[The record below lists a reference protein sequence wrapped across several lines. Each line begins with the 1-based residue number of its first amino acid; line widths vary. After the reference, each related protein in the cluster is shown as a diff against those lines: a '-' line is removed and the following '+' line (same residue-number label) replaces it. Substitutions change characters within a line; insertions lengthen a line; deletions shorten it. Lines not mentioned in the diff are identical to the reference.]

1 MTPAA
6 ASNPLDR
13 SDLRELLMHLA
24 QRCSSLP
31 AAVFAAGPGFESP
44 CLIESQFSWLAQ
56 LVGGPAGVA
65 QLALTHFGAEI
76 ESADGCV
83 LELPFMLIVLPI
95 LQRRRRVGT
104 VIGLV
109 ARGGLSSHPLMD
121 SLDLP
126 VPDHGRHARDQLMDI
141 PLPDQTSLPTLIQ
154 AVEWWLHDLGELRDA
169 STHIESFG
177 RQLTDAYEELALLQK
192 VSRNMNVLRQPRQ
205 FLDSVCQDLLEV
217 MPFRWT
223 ALKLSPTRP
232 GCSEFADLLFT
243 AGNFDCD
250 RDRLLRVV
258 DHIIATRTDN
268 TPLVREEGLVCD
280 CPELEALERSAVVQP
295 LADSDSAYGAI
306 IVGGKIGES
315 AQVNSFDLKIL
326 GATAEHVRIFLDNVG
341 LYDNLQ
347 KMFLGTLEAITASID
362 AKDRYTCGHSRRVA
376 YLSRELARRSGLDE
390 ATIVRVHIAGLVHDV
405 GKIGVPE
412 SVLSKPGRLTDDE
425 FEMIKKHPEIGVR
438 ILRDIPNF
446 EDIIPGV
453 MSHHERFDGNGY
465 PQRLKGLDIPLF
477 GRVIGIADAFDAMS
491 STRTY
496 RRALSSVDVLA
507 EMQRCAG
514 SQFDPDL
521 IPHFL
526 TLDFSVYEEMRDRD
540 RAIEQQ
546 QSGVAA

>member
-1 MTPAA
+1 
-6 ASNPLDR
+6 
-13 SDLRELLMHLA
+13 MHLA

-31 AAVFAAGPGFESP
+31 AAVVAAGPAFEDP
-44 CLIESQFSWLAQ
+44 ILVANQFSWLAH

-65 QLALTHFGAEI
+65 QLALSQFSGKM
-76 ESADGCV
+76 ESAAGRALD
-83 LELPFMLIVLPI
+83 LPLMLIALPI
-95 LQRRRRVGT
+95 LQRRRRVGII
-104 VIGLV
+104 VCLV
-109 ARGGLSSHPLMD
+109 ARQELPEHPLLGTLNLALAE
-121 SLDLP
+121 SGP
-126 VPDHGRHARDQLMDI
+126 SARDQLLAI
-141 PLPDQTSLPTLIQ
+141 PLPDRAALPTLVQ

-192 VSRNMNVLRQPRQ
+192 VSRNMNVLRKPSQ

-223 ALKLSPTRP
+223 ALKLSPKKA
-232 GCSEFADLLFT
+232 GCSEFADLLFS
-243 AGNFDCD
+243 AGDLDCD
-250 RDRLLRVV
+250 RDCLLRVV
-258 DHIIATRTDN
+258 DNAIAKCVDN
-268 TPLVREEGLVCD
+268 TPIVREEGLHCD
-280 CPELEALERSAVVQP
+280 CPELEALERSAIVQP
-295 LADSDSAYGAI
+295 LADSNSVYGAI
-306 IVGGKIGES
+306 IVGGKTGES

-376 YLSRELARRSGLDE
+376 YLSRELAKRSGLDD
-390 ATIVRVHIAGLVHDV
+390 ATVVRVHIAGLVHDV

-412 SVLSKPGRLTDDE
+412 AVLSKPGRLTDDE

-438 ILRDIPNF
+438 ILRDIPDF
-446 EDIIPGV
+446 DDIIPGV

-465 PQRLKGLDIPLF
+465 PHRLKGLDIPLF
-477 GRVIGIADAFDAMS
+477 GRIVGIADAFDAMS

-496 RRALSSVDVLA
+496 RRALSSDDVLA

-514 SQFDPDL
+514 AQFDPDL

-526 TLDFSVYEEMRDRD
+526 SLDFTTYEEMRDRD

-546 QSGVAA
+546 HSGVAA

>member
-1 MTPAA
+1 M
-6 ASNPLDR
+6 
-13 SDLRELLMHLA
+13 LMHLA
-24 QRCSSLP
+24 QRCNSLP
-31 AAVFAAGPGFESP
+31 AAVLTAGPAFENP

-56 LVGGPAGVA
+56 LAGGPAEVA
-65 QLALTHFGAEI
+65 ACALTRFGAEI
-76 ESADGCV
+76 ESAAGCALDV
-83 LELPFMLIVLPI
+83 PFMLIVLPI

-104 VIGLV
+104 VICLV
-109 ARGGLSSHPLMD
+109 ASEDLSAHPLMHT
-121 SLDLP
+121 LDLSAT
-126 VPDHGRHARDQLMDI
+126 DHARHARDQILAI
-141 PLPDQTSLPTLIQ
+141 PLPDQTALPTLIQ

-223 ALKLSPTRP
+223 ALKLSPNRP
-232 GCSEFADLLFT
+232 GCAEFADLLFF
-243 AGNFDCD
+243 AGDFDCD

-258 DHIIATRTDN
+258 DHIIVTRRDN
-268 TPLVREEGLVCD
+268 TPIVREEGLICD
-280 CPELEALERSAVVQP
+280 CPELEALERSAIVQP
-295 LADSDSAYGAI
+295 LADADSVYGAI

-315 AQVNSFDLKIL
+315 AQVNSFDLKIV

-376 YLSRELARRSGLDE
+376 YLSRELARCSGLDE
-390 ATIVRVHIAGLVHDV
+390 ATVVRVHIAGLVHDV

-446 EDIIPGV
+446 DDIIPGV

-465 PQRLKGLDIPLF
+465 PQRLRGLDIPLF
-477 GRVIGIADAFDAMS
+477 GRIVGIAAAFDAMS

-496 RRALSSVDVLA
+496 RRALSSKDVLA
-507 EMQRCAG
+507 EMERCAG

-526 TLDFSVYEEMRDRD
+526 TLDFTIYEEMRDRD